1 MNRARLLVLPVV
13 LALGLGVPASP
24 SGAAPPAAVPE
35 VASEIGRGHAHTHGP
50 DGLDLDRRR
59 KPGTATVAQPI
70 DGALTDSTWSTT
82 EEPLSQ
88 VGTDQPDRLVG
99 LPSVHLVYVYPS
111 DLSTPRTKFLN
122 MFEADARAAQRFLQ
136 AKYGRSVR
144 FDESATNSS
153 RTGLPRLDITTLKSK
168 YRTSTLGGSRQFDL
182 VKDDLARA
190 FPDSDSPRKKY
201 IAWLDAPSKYCG
213 QGELYGDWHRDKENW
228 NDLRTTGI
236 VYRPYDKNNPE
247 GGFCRGRTLLH
258 ELGHN
263 LGALYKG
270 APNAFDGAHCNDD
283 KNDAMCYQGN
293 STFDS
298 SKDSTGEFDYGN
310 NDYWDAGAGVGSDN
324 GGPKDSLE
332 HLRHLN
338 WWTVNLSR
346 FVCRPAGD
354 GSTTTA
360 ACDDP
365 NTVHPSDNEFRY
377 HSSDEAYPPPAS
389 VPTT

>member
-1 MNRARLLVLPVV
+1 MLALPVV
-13 LALGLGVPASP
+13 LALGLGVTASP
-24 SGAAPPAAVPE
+24 SGAAPPAALPE
-35 VASEIGRGHAHTHGP
+35 AASDIGRGHAHTHGP

-70 DGALTDSTWSTT
+70 DETLTDRAWETT
-82 EEPLSQ
+82 EEPLPQ
-88 VGTDQPDRLVG
+88 VGTDQPDREGLAG
-99 LPSVHLVYVYPS
+99 LPSVHLVYIYPS
-111 DLSTPRTKFLN
+111 DLRTPRTKFLN

-144 FDESATNSS
+144 FDEAAATSS
-153 RTGLPRLDITTLKSK
+153 EASPRLDITTLKSK

-270 APNAFDGAHCNDD
+270 AENAFDGAHCNDD

-298 SKDSTGEFDYGN
+298 STTGSTGEFDYGN
-310 NDYWDAGAGVGSDN
+310 NDYWDAGAVMGSDN
-324 GGPKDSLE
+324 GDTKESQK
-332 HLRHLN
+332 HLKHLN

-346 FVCRPAGD
+346 FVCRPPSD
-354 GSTTTA
+354 GVTTA

-365 NTVHPSDNEFRY
+365 NTVHPTLDEFRY
-377 HSSDEAYPPPAS
+377 HSGDEAYPPPAS

>member
-1 MNRARLLVLPVV
+1 M
-13 LALGLGVPASP
+13 
-24 SGAAPPAAVPE
+24 
-35 VASEIGRGHAHTHGP
+35 
-50 DGLDLDRRR
+50 
-59 KPGTATVAQPI
+59 AQPV
-70 DGALTDSTWSTT
+70 DVELTGGWSTDD
-82 EEPLSQ
+82 PLPQ
-88 VGTDQPDRLVG
+88 VGTDQPDRLAG
-99 LPSVHLVYVYPS
+99 LPSVHLVYIYPS
-111 DLSTPRTKFLN
+111 DLRTPRTKFLN
-122 MFEADARAAQRFLQ
+122 MFEADAREAQRFLQ
-136 AKYGRSVR
+136 AKYGRPVR
-144 FDESATNSS
+144 FDEAVATSNAAA
-153 RTGLPRLDITTLKSK
+153 PRLDITTLKSK

-213 QGELYGDWHRDKENW
+213 QGELYGDWHRDRENW

-236 VYRPYDKNNPE
+236 VYRPFDKSGPE

-283 KNDAMCYQGN
+283 KNDAMCYQGD

-298 SKDSTGEFDYGN
+298 GIKENSTGEFDYRN
-310 NDYWDAGAGVGSDN
+310 NDYWDAGATVGSDN
-324 GGPKDSLE
+324 GGTTASQE
-332 HLRHLN
+332 HLKHLN

-346 FVCRPAGD
+346 FVCRPPND
-354 GSTTTA
+354 GVTTA

-365 NTVHPSDNEFRY
+365 NTIHPTDDEFRY
-377 HSSDEAYPPPAS
+377 HSGDEAYPPPAS